1 MSHHPDP
8 QVPAQAPAPDAALD
22 AVTARLARL
31 PALLEADASLVER
44 GRFLTVDCL
53 IGAPARPFHTRIVEG
68 RIIAMEAGPRL
79 MASWRFAYRASP
91 EAFLEFWKPLPRA
104 GWHDL
109 LTLTKGGAAS
119 LEGDLHPFIANL
131 QYFKDLLALPRTEMH
146 PSEMPA

>member
-1 MSHHPDP
+1 MPHHPDP
-8 QVPAQAPAPDAALD
+8 QVAAQTLAPDAALE

-31 PALLEADASLVER
+31 PALLEADASLMER

-53 IGAPARPFHTRIVEG
+53 IGTPARPFHTRIVDG
-68 RIIAMEAGPRL
+68 RITAMAAAPGV

-91 EAFLEFWKPLPRA
+91 EALLEFWQPLPRA

-109 LTLTKGGAAS
+109 LALTKSGAAS

-131 QYFKDLLALPRTEMH
+131 QYFKDLLALPRSAAS
-146 PSEMPA
+146 PSEAHP